1 MRRMPFRY
9 SGDMCGRPSTSLPAA
24 RCARTS
30 SSVRGASSSAVIS
43 VGVIDRVPSSGVAR
57 RMTLDL
63 RPTSYSLRQMASST
77 VGAALVEERADGILT
92 LTLNRP
98 ERRNAIDPELRDA
111 LAVALDAAATDAGV
125 RGVVLTGAGGDFCA
139 GGDLGRCEDLHAAR
153 AYRHV
158 SHRLT
163 ELVESLERLE
173 KPVVAAIDGAV
184 TGAGLAL
191 ALACDWRVGSPAARV
206 LFREGRVGLVPTH
219 GGLTRLVKLLGLA
232 RAKELLLG
240 GDDLDA
246 EAALR
251 AGLLSELAGPDDD
264 VRAVARTRADRMLGR
279 APLSFAAAK
288 RLLQLAADV
297 DLRSGTLAES
307 LAQTALL
314 QTDDHREG
322 LAAVRERRE
331 PDFQGS

>member
-1 MRRMPFRY
+1 
-9 SGDMCGRPSTSLPAA
+9 
-24 RCARTS
+24 
-30 SSVRGASSSAVIS
+30 
-43 VGVIDRVPSSGVAR
+43 
-57 RMTLDL
+57 
-63 RPTSYSLRQMASST
+63 MASST
-77 VGAALVEERADGILT
+77 VGAALVEERADGVVT

-98 ERRNAIDPELRDA
+98 ERRNAIDPDLRDA
-111 LAVALDAAATDAGV
+111 LAAALDAAAADAEV
-125 RGVVLTGAGGDFCA
+125 RGVVVTGAGGAFCA
-139 GGDLGRCEDLHAAR
+139 GGDLGRFELHDAR

-163 ELVESLERLE
+163 DLVESLERLE
-173 KPVVAAIDGAV
+173 KPVVAAIDGVV

-191 ALACDWRVGSPAARV
+191 ALACDWRVGSLAARV

-232 RAKELLLG
+232 RAKEVLLG

-246 EAALR
+246 EAALA
-251 AGLLSELAGPDDD
+251 AGLLSELAGPGEDA
-264 VRAVARTRADRMLGR
+264 VAVARARVLRMLGR

-297 DLRSGTLAES
+297 DLRSGMLAES
-307 LAQTALL
+307 LAQAALL
-314 QTDDHREG
+314 QSDDHREG
-322 LAAVRERRE
+322 LAAARERRE

>member
-1 MRRMPFRY
+1 MR
-9 SGDMCGRPSTSLPAA
+9 
-24 RCARTS
+24 S
-30 SSVRGASSSAVIS
+30 SIAEDVLRSNTAG
-43 VGVIDRVPSSGVAR
+43 GV
-57 RMTLDL
+57 
-63 RPTSYSLRQMASST
+63 
-77 VGAALVEERADGILT
+77 LT

-98 ERRNAIDPELRDA
+98 ERRNAIDPALRDA
-111 LAVALDAAATDAGV
+111 LAAALDAAATDPGV
-125 RGVVLTGAGGDFCA
+125 RGVVIAGAGGAFCA
-139 GGDLGRCEDLHAAR
+139 GGDLARFEDLHDAR

-163 ELVESLERLE
+163 DLVESVERLE
-173 KPVVAAIDGAV
+173 KPVVAAIDGVV

-191 ALACDWRVGSPAARV
+191 ALACDWRIGAPTARV

-232 RAKELLLG
+232 RAKEVLLG

-251 AGLLSELAGPDDD
+251 AGLLSELVEDPEALP
-264 VRAVARTRADRMLGR
+264 AAAAARVEKMLRR

-288 RLLQLAADV
+288 RLLAVAADA
-297 DLRSGTLAES
+297 DQRSAMVAES

-322 LAAVRERRE
+322 LAAARERRE
-331 PDFQGS
+331 PDFKGT

>member
-1 MRRMPFRY
+1 MR
-9 SGDMCGRPSTSLPAA
+9 
-24 RCARTS
+24 
-30 SSVRGASSSAVIS
+30 SSVAGDPLRSSIGN
-43 VGVIDRVPSSGVAR
+43 GV
-57 RMTLDL
+57 
-63 RPTSYSLRQMASST
+63 
-77 VGAALVEERADGILT
+77 LT
-92 LTLNRP
+92 LTLSRP
-98 ERRNAIDPELRDA
+98 DRRNAIDPELRDA
-111 LAVALDAAATDAGV
+111 LAAALDAAATDPGV
-125 RGVVLTGAGGDFCA
+125 RGVVITGAGGAFCA
-139 GGDLGRCEDLHAAR
+139 GGDLARFDELHDAR

-163 ELVESLERLE
+163 DLVESLERLE
-173 KPVVAAIDGAV
+173 KPVVAAVDGVV

-191 ALACDWRVGSPAARV
+191 ALACDWRVGSPRARV

-251 AGLLSELAGPDDD
+251 AGLLSELVEDPEALP
-264 VRAVARTRADRMLGR
+264 AAAAARVDKMLRR

-288 RLLQLAADV
+288 RLLQMAADV
-297 DLRSGTLAES
+297 DQRSAMVAES

-314 QTDDHREG
+314 QTEDHREG

-331 PDFQGS
+331 PDFKGT

>member
-1 MRRMPFRY
+1 M
-9 SGDMCGRPSTSLPAA
+9 G
-24 RCARTS
+24 
-30 SSVRGASSSAVIS
+30 
-43 VGVIDRVPSSGVAR
+43 
-57 RMTLDL
+57 
-63 RPTSYSLRQMASST
+63 SST
-77 VGAALVEERADGILT
+77 IETALLATDEQGVLT

-98 ERRNAIDPELRDA
+98 GKRNAIDPELRDA
-111 LAVALDAAATDAGV
+111 LAEAIDRAGTDATV
-125 RGVVLTGAGGDFCA
+125 RGLVLTGSGGAFCA
-139 GGDLGRCEDLHAAR
+139 GGDLARFDELHDAR

-163 ELVESLERLE
+163 DLMESIERLE
-173 KPVVAAIDGAV
+173 KPVVAAIGGVV

-191 ALACDWRVGSPAARV
+191 ALACDWRVGSPSARI

-232 RAKELLLG
+232 RAKEVLLG

-246 EAALR
+246 NAAC
-251 AGLLSELAGPDDD
+251 AVGLLSELAADDEQLLEFAHAR
-264 VRAVARTRADRMLGR
+264 VRRMLVR

-288 RLLQLAADV
+288 RLLQMAADT
-297 DLRSGTLAES
+297 DQRSVILAES

-322 LAAVRERRE
+322 LAAARERRE
-331 PDFQGS
+331 PEFRGS

>member
-1 MRRMPFRY
+1 MR
-9 SGDMCGRPSTSLPAA
+9 
-24 RCARTS
+24 
-30 SSVRGASSSAVIS
+30 
-43 VGVIDRVPSSGVAR
+43 
-57 RMTLDL
+57 
-63 RPTSYSLRQMASST
+63 SST
-77 VGAALVEERADGILT
+77 VDATLLTERAGGVLT

-98 ERRNAIDPELRDA
+98 ERRNAIDPALRDA
-111 LAVALDAAATDAGV
+111 LAAALDDAATDGDV
-125 RGVVLTGAGGDFCA
+125 RGVVLAGAGGAFCA
-139 GGDLGRCEDLHAAR
+139 GGDLARFDDLHDAR

-163 ELVESLERLE
+163 DLVESIERLE
-173 KPVVAAIDGAV
+173 KPVVAAIDGVV

-191 ALACDWRVGSPAARV
+191 ALACDWRIGAPTVRV

-232 RAKELLLG
+232 RAKEVLLG
-240 GDDLDA
+240 GEDLDA
-246 EAALR
+246 DAALA
-251 AGLLSELAGPDDD
+251 AGLLTEIAPDAAALPD
-264 VRAVARTRADRMLGR
+264 VARARVEKMLGR

-297 DLRSGTLAES
+297 DQRSGMLAES

-322 LAAVRERRE
+322 LAAARDRRE
-331 PDFQGS
+331 PDFKGT

>member
-1 MRRMPFRY
+1 MR
-9 SGDMCGRPSTSLPAA
+9 
-24 RCARTS
+24 S
-30 SSVRGASSSAVIS
+30 SIAEDVLRSNTAG
-43 VGVIDRVPSSGVAR
+43 GVV
-57 RMTLDL
+57 
-63 RPTSYSLRQMASST
+63 
-77 VGAALVEERADGILT
+77 T

-98 ERRNAIDPELRDA
+98 ERRNAIDPALRDA
-111 LAVALDAAATDAGV
+111 LATALDAAAPAPAPRRAPAPPAPAV
-125 RGVVLTGAGGDFCA
+125 RGVVITGAGGAFCA
-139 GGDLGRCEDLHAAR
+139 GGDLARFEDLHDAR

-163 ELVESLERLE
+163 ELVESIERLE
-173 KPVVAAIDGAV
+173 KPVVAAIDGVV

-191 ALACDWRVGSPAARV
+191 ALACDWRIGAPTARV

-232 RAKELLLG
+232 RAKEVLLG
-240 GDDLDA
+240 GEDLDA
-246 EAALR
+246 DAALR
-251 AGLLSELAGPDDD
+251 AGLLSEMVEDAETLPA
-264 VRAVARTRADRMLGR
+264 AAAARIEKMLRR

-288 RLLQLAADV
+288 RLLAVAADA
-297 DLRSGTLAES
+297 DQRSAMVAES

-331 PDFQGS
+331 PDFKGT

>member
-1 MRRMPFRY
+1 MR
-9 SGDMCGRPSTSLPAA
+9 
-24 RCARTS
+24 S
-30 SSVRGASSSAVIS
+30 SIAEDVLRSNTAG
-43 VGVIDRVPSSGVAR
+43 GV
-57 RMTLDL
+57 
-63 RPTSYSLRQMASST
+63 
-77 VGAALVEERADGILT
+77 LT

-98 ERRNAIDPELRDA
+98 ERRNAIDPALRDA
-111 LAVALDAAATDAGV
+111 LAAALDAAATDPAV
-125 RGVVLTGAGGDFCA
+125 RGVVIAGAGGAFCA
-139 GGDLGRCEDLHAAR
+139 GGDLARFEDLHDAR

-163 ELVESLERLE
+163 DLVESVERLE
-173 KPVVAAIDGAV
+173 KPVVAAIDGVV

-191 ALACDWRVGSPAARV
+191 ALACDWRIGAPTARV

-232 RAKELLLG
+232 RAKEVLLG
-240 GDDLDA
+240 GEDLDA
-246 EAALR
+246 DAALR
-251 AGLLSELAGPDDD
+251 AGLLSELVEDPEALAAG
-264 VRAVARTRADRMLGR
+264 AAARVQKMLRR

-288 RLLQLAADV
+288 RLLAVAADA
-297 DLRSGTLAES
+297 DQRSAMVAES

-331 PDFQGS
+331 PDFKGT